1 MMVFS
6 LFFHILRLIRF
17 YDLLFELLTLFLFI
31 KRTMKMPVKKS
42 CIIIILL
49 PSGLFYFQVQHTENN
64 INNIV
69 PFIVSAVLFVILKA
83 QEPKLRQRSSNHNII

>member
-1 MMVFS
+1 MMVLL

-17 YDLLFELLTLFLFI
+17 YDLLFKLLTLFLFV

-64 INNIV
+64 INSIV
-69 PFIVSAVLFVILKA
+69 PFIVSVLFVILKA